1 MERVN
6 RQELEHALTETLVML
21 AAKENQLKVKS
32 ALGHN
37 EIVQSGEYGQ
47 DTLPAAPPVVE
58 VSNNEA
64 EFAETEIQVDTSR
77 VNMTSLCNDG

>member
-1 MERVN
+1 
-6 RQELEHALTETLVML
+6 ML

-32 ALGHN
+32 ALGHS
-37 EIVQSGEYGQ
+37 EIVQSGECGQ

-64 EFAETEIQVDTSR
+64 EFAETEIQVDTSG
-77 VNMTSLCNDG
+77 VNMTSLCNDGWPLGAF